1 MTTRRKKTD
10 HESRAVPKFDWSNQ
24 STRDMN
30 VNRDAGNSGCCLL
43 MIALGLV
50 VSGRR
55 CSDDPFVAM
64 RGVILGIRRILRDS
78 KEGKRQK

>member
-1 MTTRRKKTD
+1 M
-10 HESRAVPKFDWSNQ
+10 
-24 STRDMN
+24 
-30 VNRDAGNSGCCLL
+30 NRDAGNSGCCLL